1 MKTNENLEARMKLI
15 AQDSLAKVTRP
26 EDHIELWKTEKGSIM
41 EWSEIH
47 DAHLDNIIRG
57 LEDGRNFSDQG
68 WKLDRAKK
76 EKRRREVEKEFAM
89 VKKANEI
96 GVAKYL
102 HELLDDA
109 KKLEWG
115 RNGKLLR

>member
-1 MKTNENLEARMKLI
+1 MNTNENLEARMKLI
-15 AQDSLAKVTRP
+15 AQDTLVKVTRP

-47 DAHLDNIIRG
+47 DAHLDNIIKG

-68 WKLDRAKK
+68 WKLDRAKREK
-76 EKRRREVEKEFAM
+76 ERREAEKQQM
-89 VKKANEI
+89 INEV
-96 GVAKYL
+96 GVVKYL

-109 KKLEWG
+109 KKL
-115 RNGKLLR
+115 KIL